1 MHNDQSAR
9 HRTRFLFTVLGRHV
23 LVRTRRGGAEAGPG
37 GRVPC
42 SAASA
47 ISPAISGRSAW
58 PSTDKA
64 AEHHQCPLVSSA
76 CSKSTCWPGAKCP
89 LTRSR
94 AVDVLVVAEHGWC
107 PVVVRLR
114 RGGSAGAAGDDRIAA
129 GKLQQGACSCASHS
143 WSIPSEAALG
153 LVDQRH
159 RPCHS
164 QEATASLASASAQC
178 RWPVPPPSR
187 NHGRTGELRL
197 WFWQESPG
205 GSMRYPAGAA
215 TPTRRR
221 GLCEAPSH

>member
-1 MHNDQSAR
+1 VCAHPGRLSSAQVVSSSESQAGRQGALLSRIRHQPCHLKGAPPGHPRTRPQNTTSAR
-9 HRTRFLFTVLGRHV
+9 SSHR
-23 LVRTRRGGAEAGPG
+23 
-37 GRVPC
+37 RVPL
-42 SAASA
+42 
-47 ISPAISGRSAW
+47 AW
-58 PSTDKA
+58 RQMSTKPD
-64 AEHHQCPLVSSA
+64 
-76 CSKSTCWPGAKCP
+76 PG
-89 LTRSR
+89 

-129 GKLQQGACSCASHS
+129 GKLPQVLVVVLVTRG
-143 WSIPSEAALG
+143 PFLSEAAPG

-164 QEATASLASASAQC
+164 REATASLASASAQC

-205 GSMRYPAGAA
+205 RPMRYPAGAA
-215 TPTRRR
+215 TTPTRRR
-221 GLCEAPSH
+221 GLSEAPSH